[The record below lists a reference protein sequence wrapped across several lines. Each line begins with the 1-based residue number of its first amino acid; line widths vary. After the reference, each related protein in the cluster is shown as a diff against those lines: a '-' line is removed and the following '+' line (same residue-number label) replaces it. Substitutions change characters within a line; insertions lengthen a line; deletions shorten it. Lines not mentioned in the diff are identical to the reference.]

1 LTGSVPATSGHDLA
15 DLQLRSTGPRKAAT
29 AGKPVESELELYNDG
44 RVEIG
49 VWECTPG
56 EFPSVK
62 DGISEEMLFLS
73 GDATI
78 IGDDGTKHEASPG
91 ALIVTPDGWKGRW
104 QIRETV
110 RKVYTIWHTGD

>member
-1 LTGSVPATSGHDLA
+1 VG
-15 DLQLRSTGPRKAAT
+15 AT
-29 AGKPVESELELYNDG
+29 AGEPVESELELYADG

-62 DGISEEMLFLS
+62 EGMSEEMLFLS

-78 IGDDGTKHEASPG
+78 VGEDGTSYEVGPG
-91 ALIVTPDGWKGRW
+91 KLIVLPDGWRGRW
-104 QIRETV
+104 QIRQTV
-110 RKVYTIWHTGD
+110 RKIYTIWSTR